1 VALGLLASASVAAT
15 SLRALPPGL
24 LIPLAAAW
32 LIAFAVGALWPRG
45 GPVLLTVLAGA
56 VKALTIGLIVWAV
69 TNPRSP
75 IGPHGVVDWIPLGA
89 LNAATGI
96 WLLRVIRRQAR

>member
-1 VALGLLASASVAAT
+1 
-15 SLRALPPGL
+15 
-24 LIPLAAAW
+24 
-32 LIAFAVGALWPRG
+32 
-45 GPVLLTVLAGA
+45 VLAGA

-75 IGPHGVVDWIPLGA
+75 IGPHGAVDWIPLGA

-96 WLLRVIRRQAR
+96 WLLRVIRHQAR